1 MPFKNQAPDYEIDGV
16 HQDNVLLKIWLH
28 PTATLRYILAHCPDK
43 YVTILLMLGGIARAV
58 DRVQQ
63 KGPGSMSVDSALAVA
78 VIVGGLT
85 GWITYYFYSWG
96 LEVAGRWLGGRAEAG
111 TFRTI
116 IAWALMP
123 TCLTLLTTGLAYT
136 IQGDSFFQPDSD
148 YDVTTLGGILV
159 LLLGLLEVVLTVW
172 ALVIF
177 VKGTMF
183 VQQFSAWR
191 AIGNMV
197 LPGIALLALVLG
209 FMGLYSLLVS
219 ATS

>member
-1 MPFKNQAPDYEIDGV
+1 
-16 HQDNVLLKIWLH
+16 
-28 PTATLRYILAHCPDK
+28 
-43 YVTILLMLGGIARAV
+43 
-58 DRVQQ
+58 
-63 KGPGSMSVDSALAVA
+63 
-78 VIVGGLT
+78 
-85 GWITYYFYSWG
+85 
-96 LEVAGRWLGGRAEAG
+96 
-111 TFRTI
+111 
-116 IAWALMP
+116 
-123 TCLTLLTTGLAYT
+123 LAYT

-177 VKGTMF
+177 VKGTML